1 MEDDTTPF
9 ISAHDFDIVRS
20 AFRLSVAEGLIGE
33 RNWIQHARDLL
44 RELTGNEDADEAI
57 INRIIGRS
65 APQCIPQ
72 RTRDKPAR

>member
-33 RNWIQHARDLL
+33 RHWIQHARDLL
-44 RELTGNEDADEAI
+44 RELTGHEDADERI
-57 INRIIGRS
+57 VNRIIGS
-65 APQCIPQ
+65 QVG
-72 RTRDKPAR
+72 